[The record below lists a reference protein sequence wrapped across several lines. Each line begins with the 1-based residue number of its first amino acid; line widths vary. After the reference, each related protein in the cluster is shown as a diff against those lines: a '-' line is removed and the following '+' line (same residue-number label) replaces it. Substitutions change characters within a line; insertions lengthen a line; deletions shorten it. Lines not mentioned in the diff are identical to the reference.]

1 MIGLFHAN
9 ILEKLVNYRDY
20 AGHNVEL
27 ILPNKVFE
35 ELKKSRKMGEIEDL
49 LKRIFKV
56 LETPEE
62 IMREIGLR
70 KHGLG
75 LGELSVLAVA
85 TFLIQQETQSSVI
98 TIIDD
103 KRGRRAAEELG
114 LKRHGTLWM
123 ITQLKKNM
131 ESSTRKRR

>member
-1 MIGLFHAN
+1 
-9 ILEKLVNYRDY
+9 
-20 AGHNVEL
+20 
-27 ILPNKVFE
+27 
-35 ELKKSRKMGEIEDL
+35 MGEIEDL

-123 ITQLKKNM
+123 IIQLKKHGIINK
-131 ESSTRKRR
+131 EEAIKIVGKLPYQGFHLNGETLKQAIREIRSDC